1 MGTCPTACQMEPS
14 FVNCLEKSRKKYIS
28 CIAGVLSVHK
38 LTFKRLRVCLCSFNV
53 VAKAPFIISLVDM
66 FSQDFAKVSKGQTA
80 TSWSCS
86 SSNLRACDMGTLEEA
101 LELCVSG
108 IQPYANTAHDGWCN
122 RALMPIPWETY
133 SSPSRLSDSPLSAS
147 GILYCSHLLSIP
159 RV

>member
-1 MGTCPTACQMEPS
+1 MNALRPDSPHSQNEPLTAPLCRWVHAQQPAKWS
-14 FVNCLEKSRKKYIS
+14 LPLSTVLRNPGKKYIS

-38 LTFKRLRVCLCSFNV
+38 LTFERLRVCLCSFNV
-53 VAKAPFIISLVDM
+53 VAKAHFIISLVDM

-108 IQPYANTAHDGWCN
+108 IQPYANTAHDGRCN
-122 RALMPIPWETY
+122 RALMPIP
-133 SSPSRLSDSPLSAS
+133 
-147 GILYCSHLLSIP
+147 
-159 RV
+159 